1 MMWCDRSDASSSACA
16 RGITRHRDGVSWVAA
31 EVSGG
36 RRSAL
41 ARSVR
46 RSQACRRR
54 RCRACGSIASRR
66 MRVRNRSRQAPS
78 TAMSVPAPHC
88 TRRCQRRD
96 WHSRSTSPRQGI
108 EVPPPVMAPNQRPHV
123 VGGVAASTA
132 DRQCRTRTTRTPAQ
146 YGERGI
152 RTLTRDRSVR
162 CDAFV
167 DVGPTRAATTCSDER
182 SPLAQFSGAERRA
195 QRAPRGGLSPGCRPT
210 HRGST
215 TDAARSTAVRCRPSR
230 PTSHRIGWSS
240 R

>member
-1 MMWCDRSDASSSACA
+1 MRPVRRQLIGLRS
-16 RGITRHRDGVSWVAA
+16 RHITRHRDGVSWVAA

-54 RCRACGSIASRR
+54 RCRACGSIASQENTRSESIAASSINSDVSAHPPLHTT
-66 MRVRNRSRQAPS
+66 MSTSGLALEIDVTPARNRSAASRDGSQ
-78 TAMSVPAPHC
+78 PAPP
-88 TRRCQRRD
+88 RRRR
-96 WHSRSTSPRQGI
+96 H
-108 EVPPPVMAPNQRPHV
+108 
-123 VGGVAASTA
+123 AASTA

-146 YGERGI
+146 YGDATDSNAHSGPVRAV
-152 RTLTRDRSVR
+152 RQRSLT
-162 CDAFV
+162 C
-167 DVGPTRAATTCSDER
+167 GPTRAATTCSDER

-215 TDAARSTAVRCRPSR
+215 TDAARSTAVQCRPSR
-230 PTSHRIGWSS
+230 PSSHRIGWSS